1 MITNNVNFE
10 KQTVIYDLG
19 YSDLLA
25 QIVYIK
31 VRQTNTRSY
40 GYKEKTVY
48 IEHFRR
54 IYVSPTGRVM
64 GQGFVI

>member
-1 MITNNVNFE
+1 MITKNVNFE

-19 YSDLLA
+19 NSDNLA
-25 QIVYIK
+25 QLVYIK

-48 IEHFRR
+48 R
-54 IYVSPTGRVM
+54 
-64 GQGFVI
+64 